1 MSIDKISQGIA
12 GCINNHRGVQKVLH
26 KIGKN
31 PAMFSAV
38 ASFGLASIIR
48 PAVLDKMPFKNES
61 DKKCSKASAIM
72 TGALELA
79 TTAAIFIPLNKSI
92 EKAGSA
98 LLNSKSP
105 LYAGNK
111 DTVTQ
116 FKSVMNRGAKFL
128 FLLPM
133 ALVQMSAIK
142 PLVKRMTQKQE
153 QKQEGK
159 GKLNKWV

>member
-12 GCINNHRGVQKVLH
+12 GCINNHRGVQRCLH
-26 KIGKN
+26 KIGEN

-38 ASFGLASIIR
+38 ASFGLASILR
-48 PAVLDKMPFKNES
+48 PAVLDILPFKN
-61 DKKCSKASAIM
+61 DKDRKCSKASAIM

-79 TTAAIFIPLNKSI
+79 MTAAVFIPLNKCI
-92 EKAGSA
+92 GKAGHK
-98 LLNSKSP
+98 LFNSKNI
-105 LYAGNK
+105 LYSGNK
-111 DTVTQ
+111 DAVTQ

-142 PLVKRMTQKQE
+142 PLVKRMTKKQE
-153 QKQEGK
+153 CKR
-159 GKLNKWV
+159 KLDKWV